1 MAPYYMIAISA
12 LARNYVLRAK
22 KADQGVGVNASAPL
36 FSLLLSLRQV
46 SLQLK
51 EASAWSSELTRQTPD
66 CTLS

>member
-51 EASAWSSELTRQTPD
+51 EASA
-66 CTLS
+66 